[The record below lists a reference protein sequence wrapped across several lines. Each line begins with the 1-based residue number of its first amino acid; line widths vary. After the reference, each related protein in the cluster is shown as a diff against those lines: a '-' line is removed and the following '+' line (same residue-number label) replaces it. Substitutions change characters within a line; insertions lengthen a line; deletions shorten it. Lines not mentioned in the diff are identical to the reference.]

1 MSRIGKMPIEMPG
14 GVSASLEG
22 RTLTVKGPKGEQS
35 MEVPPL
41 SSVKVDGQMIQVER
55 ANDEKMQKAQHGLTR
70 SLINNLVIGVTEGF
84 SKELEVNGVG
94 FKIRLEGKDLVMS
107 LGFSHEIRYTIP
119 EDVDVK
125 IEKMDITVSGINK
138 QRVGRIAAEIR
149 EFKKPEPYKGK
160 GIRYDGEHIIR
171 KSGKSGKE

>member
-1 MSRIGKMPIEMPG
+1 MSRIGKMPIEMPS
-14 GVSASLEG
+14 GVTASLEG

-35 MEVPPL
+35 MELPPL
-41 SSVKVDGQMIQVER
+41 SSIKIDGQTIQVER

-70 SLINNLVIGVTEGF
+70 SLINNLVVGVTEGF

-125 IEKMDITVSGINK
+125 IEKMDIAVSGINK
-138 QRVGRIAAEIR
+138 QRVGQIAAEIR

-160 GIRYDGEHIIR
+160 GIKYKTERVVR
-171 KSGKSGKE
+171 KAGKSGK

>member
-1 MSRIGKMPIEMPG
+1 MPIEMPS
-14 GVSASLEG
+14 GVTASLEG
-22 RTLTVKGPKGEQS
+22 RTMTVKGPKGEQS
-35 MEVPPL
+35 MELPPL
-41 SSVKVDGQMIQVER
+41 SSVKIDGQVIQVER

-138 QRVGRIAAEIR
+138 QRVGQIAAEIR

-160 GIRYDGEHIIR
+160 GIKYKTERVVR
-171 KSGKSGKE
+171 KAGKSGK

>member
-1 MSRIGKMPIEMPG
+1 MSRIGKMPIEMPS
-14 GVSASLEG
+14 GVTASLEG
-22 RTLTVKGPKGEQS
+22 RTFTVKGPKGEQT
-35 MEVPPL
+35 MELPPL
-41 SSVKVDGQMIQVER
+41 SSVKIDGQIIQVER

-70 SLINNLVIGVTEGF
+70 SLISNLVTGVTEGF

-119 EDVDVK
+119 EDIDVK

-138 QRVGRIAAEIR
+138 QRVGQIAAEIR

-160 GIRYDGEHIIR
+160 GIKYKTERVVR
-171 KSGKSGKE
+171 KAGKSGK

>member
-1 MSRIGKMPIEMPG
+1 MSRIGKMPIEMPS
-14 GVSASLEG
+14 GVIASIEG
-22 RTLTVKGPKGEQS
+22 RVLTVKGPKGEQA
-35 MEVPPL
+35 MELPPL
-41 SSVKVDGQMIQVER
+41 SSVKIDGQTIQVER
-55 ANDEKMQKAQHGLTR
+55 SNDEKMQKAQHGLTR
-70 SLINNLVIGVTEGF
+70 SLINNLVVGVTEGF

-94 FKIRLEGKDLVMS
+94 FKIRLEGRDLVMS

-138 QRVGRIAAEIR
+138 QRVGQIAAEIR

-160 GIRYDGEHIIR
+160 GIKYKTERVVR
-171 KSGKSGKE
+171 KAGKSGK

>member
-1 MSRIGKMPIEMPG
+1 MSRIGKMPIEMPA
-14 GVSASLEG
+14 GVTVSLEG

-35 MEVPPL
+35 MELPPL
-41 SSVKVDGQMIQVER
+41 SSVKIDGQVIQVER

-94 FKIRLEGKDLVMS
+94 FKIRMEGKDLVMS

-119 EDVDVK
+119 EDIDVK

-138 QRVGRIAAEIR
+138 QRVGQIAAEIR

-160 GIRYDGEHIIR
+160 GIKYRNERVVR
-171 KSGKSGKE
+171 KAGKSGK

>member
-160 GIRYDGEHIIR
+160 GIKYKTERVVR
-171 KSGKSGKE
+171 KAGKSGK

>member
-1 MSRIGKMPIEMPG
+1 MSRIGKMPIEMPS
-14 GVSASLEG
+14 GVTASLEG

-35 MEVPPL
+35 MELPPL
-41 SSVKVDGQMIQVER
+41 SSVKVDGQVIQVER

-138 QRVGRIAAEIR
+138 QRVGQIAAEIR

-160 GIRYDGEHIIR
+160 GIKYKTERVVR
-171 KSGKSGKE
+171 KAGKSGK